1 MVISEKRNFLFGAW
15 PIGTPFLG
23 QKIVIFRGFS
33 KLLGEYLLKQKAV
46 VLKPDESKFKVIIA
60 RNV

>member
-1 MVISEKRNFLFGAW
+1 MFGAW

-46 VLKPDESKFKVIIA
+46 VLKPHESKFKVIIA